1 MHCVHSFSIVW
12 QHQHQQ
18 HHLDFL
24 CKRHGADA
32 SLLHSTSLTAHTKF
46 TVHQLRSYSLALG
59 PMPFT
64 DGTKLQSNVRWK
76 SHYFSQ
82 TMCPPS
88 SPSYKITGHKYDR
101 YGVDGEHFKIDCVY
115 VVVVALL
122 TACDMMTVNVFL
134 LFFVL
139 FAGNLLVYLNGNPL
153 HIHYIIIHAT
163 CSMDVGC
170 GLYARRLLFASHVL
184 HALCGGLEVQKK
196 NVEVKSNAFRSL
208 TSSLNYVKE
217 YTIDMDSSS
226 SATAQQRREG
236 SEAKGKVTY
245 KLTQLKRIHSS
256 YQIRWVWGC

>member
-1 MHCVHSFSIVW
+1 
-12 QHQHQQ
+12 
-18 HHLDFL
+18 
-24 CKRHGADA
+24 
-32 SLLHSTSLTAHTKF
+32 
-46 TVHQLRSYSLALG
+46 
-59 PMPFT
+59 
-64 DGTKLQSNVRWK
+64 
-76 SHYFSQ
+76 
-82 TMCPPS
+82 MCPPS

-256 YQIRWVWGC
+256 YQIRWVWGCWCYVHTALCTLQRDEAEKKERRNAQKMCSVWIALSETKKLLAIYVLLKYCRWRRCWVGCCWWW